1 MMHMLVVK
9 IKNKFESDTVSDI
22 HLIMKKIIQVK
33 MLNCPWSAM
42 FFPRLVT
49 GWNNHKISHS
59 GGADL
64 EISGSV
70 PYWFR
75 NFEIS
80 TLLIPKFR
88 DQYPSDLEISRS
100 VGYWSRNFGISTY
113 WMRKFSRSQIFYG
126 SLTPRALTLG
136 HTRLVW
142 SRISMT
148 FAFSL
153 HYTWAPDMINFYC
166 IFRKILQ

>member
-1 MMHMLVVK
+1 ML
-9 IKNKFESDTVSDI
+9 IPKFRDQYPTD
-22 HLIMKKIIQVK
+22 
-33 MLNCPWSAM
+33 P
-42 FFPRLVT
+42 
-49 GWNNHKISHS
+49 
-59 GGADL
+59 

-100 VGYWSRNFGISTY
+100 VGYWSRNFVISTY

-126 SLTPRALTLG
+126 SLTPRASRSRQQIRCT
-136 HTRLVW
+136 HVKSWLVAADICASITVTKESILANKDIHSNINPILLNTYSLIHRIEKMAFLFQRIASL
-142 SRISMT
+142 SRTISLVT
-148 FAFSL
+148 G
-153 HYTWAPDMINFYC
+153 MIVKQSC
-166 IFRKILQ
+166 